1 MAHLVRAQNSL
12 NAPRVNL
19 RQRYRVVDGDT
30 SSGLER
36 IESVSDPTSVRLE
49 RARHTL
55 GLRITSGRVWL
66 RRRPTASSS
75 ISSSRRWLS
84 PLLMSKKVS
93 DGIQSP
99 TGVEVGALG
108 HVEHHL
114 RRREV
119 IGKRSRITSTQGK
132 GKGSP
137 VRDQQSVVGRS
148 CQLETQDA
156 RKRMSAHLCY
166 GDDLSSTSS
175 SAGGTLY
182 DSRQIQH
189 CEEASEYYGQA
200 IRSLLSTDVAPWRH
214 QFRGLR
220 KPSVSFGLP
229 SRLERVS

>member
-1 MAHLVRAQNSL
+1 
-12 NAPRVNL
+12 
-19 RQRYRVVDGDT
+19 
-30 SSGLER
+30 
-36 IESVSDPTSVRLE
+36 
-49 RARHTL
+49 
-55 GLRITSGRVWL
+55 L

-84 PLLMSKKVS
+84 PLLMSRKVS

-156 RKRMSAHLCY
+156 RKRVSAHLCH

-175 SAGGTLY
+175 SAGGALY
-182 DSRQIQH
+182 DSGEIQH
-189 CEEASEYYGQA
+189 CIEKYECSSKAMRA
-200 IRSLLSTDVAPWRH
+200 R
-214 QFRGLR
+214 
-220 KPSVSFGLP
+220 
-229 SRLERVS
+229 SRLTLHLGAINFEDCESRASVLRCRDVLSE